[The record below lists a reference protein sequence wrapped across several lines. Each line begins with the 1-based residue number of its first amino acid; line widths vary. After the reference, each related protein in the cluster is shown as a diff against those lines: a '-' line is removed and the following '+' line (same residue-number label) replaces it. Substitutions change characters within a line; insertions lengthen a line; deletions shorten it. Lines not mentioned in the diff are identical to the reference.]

1 MESRYTKEQVY
12 AALVLYRELK
22 SLPKVVE
29 SLGYPS
35 EGTLASWVHKYPE
48 VVTPKSHKRH
58 IRAPIN
64 VKLDAIRR
72 CYENGETLKSV
83 AEEIGYSSV
92 AILTWHKKYQEKGLL
107 GLMNKSDTDSSKT
120 PADIQSADDIE
131 ALKAQMMEMQ
141 MEIDILKETINVL
154 KKDPGVNQEA
164 LSNREKAVIIDA
176 LKNKYSLPNLCRK
189 LCISRSSYY
198 YQEKA
203 IHAEDK
209 YHDIRTKICELFR
222 NNYDAFGYRKIYALL
237 KREGTTLSEKVV
249 RRIMREEGLVVK
261 VHRRRKYNSYK
272 GEISPAVENLINRD
286 FHADKPNQKWLTDIT
301 EFSIEAGK
309 VYLSPIID
317 CLDGMPVSWT
327 VGTSPNAKLANTML
341 EQAIK
346 TLKPG
351 EHPIVHS
358 DRGCH
363 YRWPDW
369 IKIMEDAKLT
379 RSMSKKGCS
388 PDNSACE
395 GFFGHLKMEM
405 FYGRNWSNST
415 LDDLIQAINKYMN
428 WYRTSRIKSTLGGLS
443 PLEYRRRIGVGV

>member
-1 MESRYTKEQVY
+1 MASRYSKEQVH
-12 AALVLYRELK
+12 AALTLYSKLH
-22 SLPKVVE
+22 SLPKVVKI
-29 SLGYPS
+29 LGYPS
-35 EGTLASWVHKYPE
+35 VGSLASWVHKYPE
-48 VVTPKSHKRH
+48 VVAPKSHKRH
-58 IRAPIN
+58 IKAPIN

-92 AILTWHKKYQEKGLL
+92 AILNWHKKYQEKGLV
-107 GLMNKSDTDSSKT
+107 GLMNKSDTDSSKS
-120 PADIQSADDIE
+120 PKDIQSINDIE
-131 ALKAQMMEMQ
+131 ALKAQMMDMQ
-141 MEIDILKETINVL
+141 LEIDILKETINVL

-176 LKNKYSLPNLCRK
+176 LKNKYSLPKLCRK

-209 YHDIRTKICELFR
+209 YRDIRIKICELFR
-222 NNYDAFGYRKIYALL
+222 SNYGAFGYRKIYILL
-237 KREGTTLSEKVV
+237 KREGITLSEKVV
-249 RRIMREEGLVVK
+249 RRIMREEGLIVK

-341 EQAIK
+341 KQAIK

-369 IKIMEDAKLT
+369 IKIMEEAKLT

-388 PDNSACE
+388 PDNSACK
-395 GFFGHLKMEM
+395 GFFGHLKIEM

-415 LDDLIQAINKYMN
+415 LDDLIQAINKYMI

>member
-1 MESRYTKEQVY
+1 MASRYTKEQVY

-154 KKDPGVNQEA
+154 KKDPGVNREA

-443 PLEYRRRIGVGV
+443 PLEYRKRIGVGV

>member
-1 MESRYTKEQVY
+1 MNQSDPNIPID
-12 AALVLYRELK
+12 
-22 SLPKVVE
+22 PK
-29 SLGYPS
+29 
-35 EGTLASWVHKYPE
+35 
-48 VVTPKSHKRH
+48 
-58 IRAPIN
+58 
-64 VKLDAIRR
+64 
-72 CYENGETLKSV
+72 
-83 AEEIGYSSV
+83 
-92 AILTWHKKYQEKGLL
+92 
-107 GLMNKSDTDSSKT
+107 
-120 PADIQSADDIE
+120 DIQSAEDIE
-131 ALKAQMMEMQ
+131 ALKVQMIEMQ

-176 LKNKYSLPNLCRK
+176 LRNKYSLPKLCRK
-189 LCISRSSYY
+189 LCMSRSSYY
-198 YQEKA
+198 YQETA

-209 YHDIRTKICELFR
+209 YREVRIKICELFH

-237 KREGTTLSEKVV
+237 KREGITLSEKVV
-249 RRIMREEGLVVK
+249 RRIMLEERLIVK
-261 VHRRRKYNSYK
+261 VHHRRKYNSYK

-327 VGTSPNAKLANTML
+327 LGTSPNARLANTML
-341 EQAIK
+341 KQAIK

-363 YRWPDW
+363 YRWPEW
-369 IKIMEDAKLT
+369 IKILEDAKLT

>member
-1 MESRYTKEQVY
+1 MASRYSKEQVH
-12 AALVLYRELK
+12 AALTLYSKLH
-22 SLPKVVE
+22 SLPKVVKI
-29 SLGYPS
+29 LGYPS
-35 EGTLASWVHKYPE
+35 VGSLASWVHKYPE
-48 VVTPKSHKRH
+48 VVAPKSHKRH
-58 IRAPIN
+58 IKAPIN

-92 AILTWHKKYQEKGLL
+92 AILNWHKKYQEKGLV
-107 GLMNKSDTDSSKT
+107 GLMNKSDTDSSKS
-120 PADIQSADDIE
+120 PKDIQSINDIE
-131 ALKAQMMEMQ
+131 ALKAQMMDMQ

-176 LKNKYSLPNLCRK
+176 LKNKYSLPKLCRK

-209 YHDIRTKICELFR
+209 YRDIRIKICELFR
-222 NNYDAFGYRKIYALL
+222 NNYGAFGYRKIYALL
-237 KREGTTLSEKVV
+237 KREGISLSEKVV
-249 RRIMREEGLVVK
+249 RRIMREEGLIVK

-327 VGTSPNAKLANTML
+327 VGTSPNAKLANTMPK
-341 EQAIK
+341 QAIK

-369 IKIMEDAKLT
+369 IKIMEEAKLT

-395 GFFGHLKMEM
+395 GFFGHLKIEM

-415 LDDLIQAINKYMN
+415 LDDLIQAINKYMI

>member
-1 MESRYTKEQVY
+1 MASRYTKEQVY

-48 VVTPKSHKRH
+48 VVTPKAHKRH

-154 KKDPGVNQEA
+154 KKDPGVNREA

-395 GFFGHLKMEM
+395 GF
-405 FYGRNWSNST
+405 
-415 LDDLIQAINKYMN
+415 
-428 WYRTSRIKSTLGGLS
+428 LS
-443 PLEYRRRIGVGV
+443 YQSY

>member
-1 MESRYTKEQVY
+1 MASRYTKEQVY

-154 KKDPGVNQEA
+154 KKDPGVNREA

-209 YHDIRTKICELFR
+209 YHDIRIKICELFR

-327 VGTSPNAKLANTML
+327 LGTSPNARLANTML
-341 EQAIK
+341 KQAIK

-363 YRWPDW
+363 YRWPEW
-369 IKIMEDAKLT
+369 IKILEDAKLT

>member
-1 MESRYTKEQVY
+1 MASRYSKEQVH
-12 AALVLYRELK
+12 AALTLYSKLH
-22 SLPKVVE
+22 SLPKVVKI
-29 SLGYPS
+29 LGYPS
-35 EGTLASWVHKYPE
+35 VGSLASWVHKYPE
-48 VVTPKSHKRH
+48 VVAPKSHKRH
-58 IRAPIN
+58 IKAPIN

-72 CYENGETLKSV
+72 CYENGEMLKSV

-92 AILTWHKKYQEKGLL
+92 AILNWHKKYQEKGLV
-107 GLMNKSDTDSSKT
+107 GLMNKSDTDSSISPK
-120 PADIQSADDIE
+120 DIQSINDIE
-131 ALKAQMMEMQ
+131 ALKAQMMDMQ

-176 LKNKYSLPNLCRK
+176 LKNKYSLPKLCRK

-209 YHDIRTKICELFR
+209 YRDIRIKICELFR
-222 NNYDAFGYRKIYALL
+222 SNYGAFGYRKIYALL
-237 KREGTTLSEKVV
+237 KREGITLSEKVV
-249 RRIMREEGLVVK
+249 RRIMREEGLIVK

-286 FHADKPNQKWLTDIT
+286 FHSDKPNQKWLTDIT

-327 VGTSPNAKLANTML
+327 VGTSPNAKLVNTML
-341 EQAIK
+341 KQAIK

-369 IKIMEDAKLT
+369 IKIMEEAKLT

-395 GFFGHLKMEM
+395 GFFGHLKIEM

-415 LDDLIQAINKYMN
+415 LDDLIQAINKYMI